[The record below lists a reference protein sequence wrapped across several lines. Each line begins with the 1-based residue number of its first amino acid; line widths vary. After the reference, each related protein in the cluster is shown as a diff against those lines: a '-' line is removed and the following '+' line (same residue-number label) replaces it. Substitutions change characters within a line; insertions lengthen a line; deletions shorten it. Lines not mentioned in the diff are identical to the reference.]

1 MTGVSKRRVM
11 ARAMVAAGMTAGLM
25 AATPVSA
32 AELKTDDQ
40 KVSYS
45 FGVKVG
51 EDLGRFFKELD
62 VAAFS
67 AGVADGKSGGKTQ
80 LDEQQMM
87 EILQAF
93 QTRKAA
99 EQQQAAKQMSDENLS
114 RGKDFMDKNAK
125 KKGVTTLPD
134 GLQYQVI
141 ASGKGE
147 SPDANDEVKV
157 HYHGTLV
164 DGTVFDSSVQRGE
177 PVSFPVDGVI
187 KGWTEVLQKMKVGDK
202 WNVVIPPALAY
213 GERAMGNTI
222 GPNETLV
229 FDIELLEVKKVP

>member
-1 MTGVSKRRVM
+1 MTGVSKMRALTRV
-11 ARAMVAAGMTAGLM
+11 MVAAGMTAGLVC
-25 AATPVSA
+25 ATAVSA

-40 KVSYS
+40 KVSYA
-45 FGVKVG
+45 FGLKVG

-62 VAAFS
+62 IAAFS
-67 AGVADGKSGGKTQ
+67 AGVSDGKTGSKPQ
-80 LDEQQMM
+80 IEEKQIM
-87 EILQAF
+87 ELIQAF

-99 EQQQAAKQMSDENLS
+99 EQQQAAKQMSDENLA
-114 RGKDFMDKNAK
+114 RGKAFMDKNAK

-134 GLQYQVI
+134 GLQYEVI

-147 SPDANDEVKV
+147 TPDANDEVKV

-177 PVSFPVDGVI
+177 PASFPVDGVI

-202 WNVVIPPALAY
+202 WKVVIPPALAY
-213 GERAMGNTI
+213 GERAMGNSI

-229 FDIELLEVKKVP
+229 FDVELLEVKKVP